1 MTLIH
6 IALANGLVFLKL
18 NTLLLV
24 LFFGIF
30 DTRQAMSLETS

>member
-6 IALANGLVFLKL
+6 IALANGLVFLEL
-18 NTLLLV
+18 YTLLLV

-30 DTRQAMSLETS
+30 DTRQVMSLETS